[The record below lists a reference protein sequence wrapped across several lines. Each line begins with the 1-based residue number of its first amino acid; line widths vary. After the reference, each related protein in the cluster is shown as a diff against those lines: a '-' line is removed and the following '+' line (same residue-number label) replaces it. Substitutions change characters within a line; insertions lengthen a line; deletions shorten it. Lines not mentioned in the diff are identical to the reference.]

1 MKRVINKAS
10 HATVAETVA
19 RLIAEVEA
27 RGMKLFTTIDHS
39 AEARSAG
46 LELRETKLV
55 VVGNPRTGTPI
66 MQAAPL
72 AGLDPPLKVLV
83 RADPGRAC
91 VSYAAPA
98 ELAARYQLSD
108 ELATGLVAIDALTDA
123 AVGRE
128 GRTPRPSRTRVRNP
142 ARQRK
147 LIALPRRIRRGS
159 ARRVREV
166 ESYGQH

>member
-1 MKRVINKAS
+1 MISPRPGTIVTMKRVINKAS

-39 AEARSAG
+39 GDRATG

-55 VVGNPRTGTPI
+55 VFGNPWTGTPI

-72 AGLDPPLKVLV
+72 AGLDLPLKVLV
-83 RADPGRAC
+83 RADPGRTC
-91 VSYAAPA
+91 VSYTAPA

-108 ELATGLVAIDALTDA
+108 ELAAGLAGIDALTDA
-123 AVGRE
+123 AVGR
-128 GRTPRPSRTRVRNP
+128 
-142 ARQRK
+142 
-147 LIALPRRIRRGS
+147 
-159 ARRVREV
+159 
-166 ESYGQH
+166 